1 MIRRVLLTT
10 ALLAGTAVVGSPAFA
25 GDTPAQGQVTQAQ
38 VTIDNFTFSPS
49 VLTVARGTRV
59 TWANHDDIPHT
70 VISSQD
76 PATMRSPILDTD
88 ETYSL
93 TFDKP
98 GTYGFFC
105 SLHPHMQSQ
114 VVVR

>member
-1 MIRRVLLTT
+1 MAIFRR
-10 ALLAGTAVVGSPAFA
+10 ALLASVLLAGAAGTAAWA
-25 GDTPAQGQVTQAQ
+25 GDAPASAQ
-38 VTIDNFTFSPS
+38 VSIDNFTFAPA
-49 VLTVARGTRV
+49 VLRIASGTKV
-59 TWANHDDIPHT
+59 TWTNHDDIPHT
-70 VISSQD
+70 VTSSQD
-76 PATMRSPILDTD
+76 PAHMRSPVLDTD

-98 GTYGFFC
+98 GTYAFFC

>member
-1 MIRRVLLTT
+1 MAIFRR
-10 ALLAGTAVVGSPAFA
+10 ALLASVLLAGAAGPAAWA
-25 GDTPAQGQVTQAQ
+25 GDAPASAQ
-38 VTIDNFTFSPS
+38 VSIDNFTFAPA
-49 VLTVARGTRV
+49 VLTIAPGTKV
-59 TWANHDDIPHT
+59 TWTNHDDIPHT
-70 VISSQD
+70 VTSSQE
-76 PATMRSPILDTD
+76 PAHMRSPVLDTD

-98 GTYGFFC
+98 GTYAFFC

>member
-1 MIRRVLLTT
+1 MLSR
-10 ALLAGTAVVGSPAFA
+10 ALLATLLHAAPPAFA
-25 GDTPAQGQVTQAQ
+25 GNAQATAQ
-38 VTIDNFTFSPS
+38 VSIDILAFAPD
-49 VLTVARGTRV
+49 VLTIARGTKV
-59 TWANHDDIPHT
+59 TWTNHDDIPHT
-70 VISSQD
+70 VTSSQD
-76 PATMRSPILDTD
+76 PAHMRSPVLDTD

-98 GTYGFFC
+98 GTFGFFC